1 MEWKDISGLENN
13 DIREGTK
20 CLVEY
25 TRIRVSAVAPDYIV
39 GSYQSVRCTN
49 RFENINEKYFTL
61 LRYCII
67 ELPPR
72 RLRACPFPGCTG
84 GDITAIQGLNG
95 NLSPF
100 CVWYVLCESCEARG
114 PTKLIKEAAEA
125 AWGYQD

>member
-84 GDITAIQGLNG
+84 GDITAIQCLNG
-95 NLSPF
+95 NLSPY
-100 CVWYVLCESCEARG
+100 YVRCDKCNARG
-114 PTKLIKEAAEA
+114 PTKADRVQAEA